1 MKNIYRYAVTAL
13 LLTCSIPVMAQLY
26 NPCDKQA
33 TYETKQLFY
42 SMQRLVDAGI
52 IFGHHDDTA
61 YGVGWRYEP
70 NRSDVKSVTGSY
82 PAMYGWDL
90 AKLSTTACA
99 ILTAYPLNY
108 KKTGARG
115 L

>member
-1 MKNIYRYAVTAL
+1 MKNIYRYAFTAL
-13 LLTCSIPVMAQLY
+13 LLIGSIPVMAQLN

-33 TYETKQLFY
+33 THETRQLFY
-42 SMQRLVDAGI
+42 SMQRLVDAGA

-61 YGVGWRYEP
+61 YGVGWTYDA

-90 AKLSTTACA
+90 AKTET
-99 ILTAYPLNY
+99 I
-108 KKTGARG
+108 GARCIQQG
-115 L
+115 GHQHLLLAHG